1 MYLPSFIIAVVIL
14 SFLMAFVYFYMFA
27 QGRQG
32 LYMRYWGLS
41 WLFYSISL
49 FFLILNMNHP
59 TPYLMGLRKVFD
71 LLNIVLL
78 LFGTYSFMHSQIPS
92 YWLRFT
98 LYMVLW
104 AVIGVYY
111 DLDSVSVYLPMIA
124 YQIIVTVVLCI
135 IVISRWDLT
144 QFEKVLSV
152 SVFFFWGF
160 GKAILS
166 FVEVTNYEVSSL
178 YLIEIIFSNVL
189 NLSIFVIYLRRAQNQ
204 VVIADRLYRII
215 AENATDVIFYYTLK
229 PSPAFTYITPSVE
242 EMTGFSPNDFYLD
255 PKFYLQIVPSD
266 EFQDISQIFQ
276 SRNDDKEPCKKVF
289 QVIHKNGTRL
299 WVEFNVSTLFESG
312 EAVAIEGFIRDITR
326 MKEAERELI
335 ASKQSRQLLLSY
347 VSHELRTPV
356 TSILGYVN
364 ALKDGT
370 INSDKDISKA
380 VDIIDVKSRT
390 LERLINDLFQ
400 LSKLETGQF
409 SFHFMRMNALELS
422 NDLINRHLLD
432 IRSAGLNPEYKIQS
446 KDLSEIYLIVDP
458 ERIDQVFS
466 NIIINAIKYSK
477 ENGKISIKVT
487 LEQKTKEFSVAILDN
502 GAGIPK
508 DDLPFIFDR
517 FYKGNPSP
525 NHKRMPS
532 TGLGLTISK
541 EIIAAHHGTIS
552 AKSYPD
558 KGSTFTFTIPIYTE

>member
-1 MYLPSFIIAVVIL
+1 
-14 SFLMAFVYFYMFA
+14 
-27 QGRQG
+27 
-32 LYMRYWGLS
+32 
-41 WLFYSISL
+41 
-49 FFLILNMNHP
+49 
-59 TPYLMGLRKVFD
+59 
-71 LLNIVLL
+71 
-78 LFGTYSFMHSQIPS
+78 
-92 YWLRFT
+92 
-98 LYMVLW
+98 
-104 AVIGVYY
+104 
-111 DLDSVSVYLPMIA
+111 
-124 YQIIVTVVLCI
+124 
-135 IVISRWDLT
+135 
-144 QFEKVLSV
+144 
-152 SVFFFWGF
+152 
-160 GKAILS
+160 
-166 FVEVTNYEVSSL
+166 
-178 YLIEIIFSNVL
+178 
-189 NLSIFVIYLRRAQNQ
+189 
-204 VVIADRLYRII
+204 
-215 AENATDVIFYYTLK
+215 
-229 PSPAFTYITPSVE
+229 
-242 EMTGFSPNDFYLD
+242 
-255 PKFYLQIVPSD
+255 
-266 EFQDISQIFQ
+266 
-276 SRNDDKEPCKKVF
+276 
-289 QVIHKNGTRL
+289 
-299 WVEFNVSTLFESG
+299 
-312 EAVAIEGFIRDITR
+312 